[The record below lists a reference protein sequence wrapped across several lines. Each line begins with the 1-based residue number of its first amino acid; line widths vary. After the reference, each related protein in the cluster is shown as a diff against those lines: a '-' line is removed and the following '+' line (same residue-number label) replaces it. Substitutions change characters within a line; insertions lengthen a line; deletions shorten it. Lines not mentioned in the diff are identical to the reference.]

1 MGKRVLV
8 LGSSF
13 GGYTAAMTLKKL
25 VPADVEVTVVST
37 DDVFT
42 FIPSL
47 PWVVAGWKAPEKI
60 QTPVA
65 DKFGRAGVGFF
76 KDTIVKL
83 HPSENRAQ
91 GVVGDY
97 GYDYVVIATGS
108 ELDFA
113 AVPGMGPEG
122 GNSYGIFSVNQA
134 LQARSALERAIAKG
148 GGTLVFG
155 NAQGASCLG
164 PPYEMA
170 MIADTMLRRKG
181 LRAKFKIDLFTNEP
195 FLGHFG
201 VGGFG
206 AMTRMLED
214 EFADR
219 SIEWRVNSKI
229 AGITESSVELDDGT
243 KYDNDFSMIMPPF
256 YGSHAYM
263 DIDGLANPRG
273 FILTDDYLANPKY
286 PNVYAVGVSLAIA
299 PMGGTAVPVGV
310 PKTGQMTEDMAQV
323 AARNIAVDIAG
334 GEKKRGKDFSI
345 TCIADGGDKGFFISG
360 SPLSPPRNK
369 LAHREGR
376 VFHYLKEAFEIYY
389 MMCLRNGLP
398 RLDLPRIP
406 KL

>member
-13 GGYTAAMTLKKL
+13 GGYNTAMTLKKL
-25 VPADVEVTVVST
+25 APGDVEITVVSM

-47 PWVVAGWKAPEKI
+47 PWVVAGWKDPKKI
-60 QTPVA
+60 QTPVG
-65 DKFGRAGVGFF
+65 DKLGRAGIRFV

-91 GVVGDY
+91 GVAGDY
-97 GYDYVVIATGS
+97 NYDYAVIATGS

-113 AVPGMGPEG
+113 AVPGMGPQG
-122 GNSYGIFSVNQA
+122 GNSYGIFTVEQA

-170 MIADTMLRRKG
+170 MITDTLLRRKG
-181 LRAKFKIDLFTNEP
+181 VRDKFKIAFFTNEP

-219 SIEWRVNSKI
+219 AIEWRVNAKI
-229 AGITESSVELDDGT
+229 VSVSESHVELEDGT
-243 KYDNDFSMIMPPF
+243 KYANDFSLIIPPF
-256 YGSHAYM
+256 YGSHAC
-263 DIDGLANPRG
+263 IGVDGLANPRG
-273 FILTDDYLANPKY
+273 FVITDDYLANPKY
-286 PNVYAVGVSLAIA
+286 PNVYAVGVALAIVPPVA
-299 PMGGTAVPVGV
+299 TPVPVGV
-310 PKTGQMTEDMAQV
+310 PKTGQMTEDMARV
-323 AARNIAVDIAG
+323 AASNIAADITG
-334 GEKKRGKDFSI
+334 GKKKRGKDFSL
-345 TCIADGGDKGFFISG
+345 TCMADGGDKGFFISG
-360 SPLSPPRNK
+360 SPLFPPRNK
-369 LAHREGR
+369 LTHKEGLI
-376 VFHYLKEAFEIYY
+376 FHYLKEAFEIYY
-389 MMCLRNGLP
+389 MTCLKNGLP
-398 RLDLPRIP
+398 RLDLRAP
-406 KL
+406 

>member
-1 MGKRVLV
+1 MVRRVLV

-13 GGYTAAMTLKKL
+13 GGYNAAVTLKKL
-25 VPADVEVTVVST
+25 VPADVEITVVST

-65 DKFGRAGVGFF
+65 DKFGRACVRFV

-83 HPSENRAQ
+83 HPSENLAQ
-91 GVVGDY
+91 GIAGDY
-97 GYDYVVIATGS
+97 NYDYVVIATGS

-113 AVPGMGPEG
+113 AVPGMGPQG
-122 GNSYGIFSVNQA
+122 GNSYGIFTVDQA

-148 GGTLVFG
+148 EGTLVFG

-170 MIADTMLRRKG
+170 MIADTLLRRKG
-181 LRAKFKIDLFTNEP
+181 VRGKFKIALFTNEP

-206 AMTRMLED
+206 AMTRLLED

-219 SIEWRVNSKI
+219 AIEWRVNAKV
-229 AGITESSVELDDGT
+229 AGITESRVELEDGT
-243 KYDNDFSMIMPPF
+243 KYDNDFSLIMPPF

-286 PNVYAVGVSLAIA
+286 PNIYAVGVSLAIA
-299 PMGGTAVPVGV
+299 PMAGTAVPVGV
-310 PKTGQMTEDMAQV
+310 PKTGQMTEDMALV
-323 AARNIAVDIAG
+323 AARNIAVDISG

-360 SPLSPPRNK
+360 SPLFPPRNK
-369 LAHREGR
+369 LSHKEGR

-389 MMCLRNGLP
+389 MTCLRNGLP
-398 RLDLPRIP
+398 RLDLRSP
-406 KL
+406 

>member
-1 MGKRVLV
+1 MSKRVLV

-13 GGYTAAMTLKKL
+13 GGYNTAISLKKQMS
-25 VPADVEVTVVST
+25 ADVDITVVAT

-65 DKFGRAGVGFF
+65 DKLGRAGIKFV
-76 KDTIVKL
+76 KDTITKL
-83 HPSENRAQ
+83 YPAENRAQ
-91 GVVGDY
+91 GVAGEY
-97 GYDYVVIATGS
+97 GYDYAVLATGS

-122 GNSYGIFSVNQA
+122 GNSYAIFSVEQA
-134 LQARSALERAIAKG
+134 LQARSALERAIEKG
-148 GGTLVFG
+148 SGTLVFG

-170 MIADTMLRRKG
+170 MITDTLLRRKG
-181 LRAKFKIDLFTNEP
+181 VRDKFKIAFFTNEP

-219 SIEWRVNSKI
+219 GIEWRVNAKI
-229 AGITESSVELDDGT
+229 AGITEARVELEDGT
-243 KYDNDFSMIMPPF
+243 KYDNGFSLIIPPF

-263 DIDGLANPRG
+263 GIDGLSNPRG
-273 FILTDDYLANPKY
+273 FALADDYLANPKY
-286 PNVYAVGVSLAIA
+286 PNVYAVGVALAIA
-299 PMGGTAVPVGV
+299 PLPGTSVPVGV
-310 PKTGQMTEDMAQV
+310 PKTGQMTEAMALV
-323 AARNIAVDIAG
+323 AAKNIAMDIKG

-345 TCIADGGDKGFFISG
+345 TCMADAGDKGFFISG
-360 SPLSPPRNK
+360 SPIFPPRNK
-369 LAHREGR
+369 LVHKKGIA
-376 VFHYLKEAFEIYY
+376 FHYLKEAFEFYY
-389 MMCLRNGLP
+389 MTCLKNGIP
-398 RLDLPRIP
+398 RLDLRQP
-406 KL
+406 

>member
-13 GGYTAAMTLKKL
+13 GGYNTAVTLKKL
-25 VPADVEVTVVST
+25 APADTQITVVSS

-47 PWVVAGWKAPEKI
+47 PWVVAGWKRPEKI
-60 QTPVA
+60 QTPIA
-65 DKFGRAGVGFF
+65 GKLSRAGIGFI

-83 HPSENRAQ
+83 HPDENRAQ
-91 GVVGDY
+91 GVAGSYD
-97 GYDYVVIATGS
+97 YDYVVAATGS

-122 GNSYGIFSVNQA
+122 GSSYAIFNAEQA
-134 LQARSALERAIAKG
+134 LQTNSALERAIAKG
-148 GGTLVFG
+148 KGTLVFG

-170 MIADTMLRRKG
+170 MITDTLLRRKG
-181 LRAKFKIDLFTNEP
+181 IRDKFKIVFFTNEP

-219 SIEWRVNSKI
+219 AIEWRVNSKI
-229 AGITESSVELDDGT
+229 EKVTESHVELDGGV
-243 KYDNDFSMIMPPF
+243 KYDNDFSLIIPPF

-263 DIDGLANPRG
+263 GVEGLANPRG
-273 FILTDDYLANPKY
+273 FVITDDYLANPKY
-286 PNVYAVGVSLAIA
+286 PNVYAVGVALAIA
-299 PMGGTAVPVGV
+299 PLGGTAVPVGV
-310 PKTGQMTEDMAQV
+310 PKTGQMTEEMALI
-323 AARNIAVDIAG
+323 AARNIASDITG
-334 GEKKRGKDFSI
+334 GEKKKGKDFSVI
-345 TCIADGGDKGFFISG
+345 CIADGGDKAFFISAK
-360 SPLSPPRNK
+360 PLSPPRNK
-369 LAHREGR
+369 LVHKEGL
-376 VFHYLKEAFEIYY
+376 VFHYMKEAFEAYY

-398 RLDLPRIP
+398 RLDLPKP
-406 KL
+406 

>member
-1 MGKRVLV
+1 MGRRVLV

-13 GGYTAAMTLKKL
+13 GGFNTAMTLKKIA
-25 VPADVEVTVVST
+25 PADVEITVVSM
-37 DDVFT
+37 DDMFT

-47 PWVVAGWKAPEKI
+47 PWVVAGWKNPEKI

-65 DKFGRAGVGFF
+65 DKLGRAGVRFVR
-76 KDTIVKL
+76 DTIVKL

-91 GVVGDY
+91 GVAGDY

-122 GNSYGIFSVNQA
+122 GNSYAIFTVDQA

-170 MIADTMLRRKG
+170 MITDTLLRRKG
-181 LRAKFKIDLFTNEP
+181 ARDKFRMVFFTNEP

-219 SIEWRVNSKI
+219 GVEWRVNAKI
-229 AGITESSVELDDGT
+229 ASVGESRVELEDGT
-243 KYDNDFSMIMPPF
+243 KYANDFALIIPPF
-256 YGSHAYM
+256 YGSHALM
-263 DIDGLANPRG
+263 GVDGLANPRG
-273 FILTDDYLANPKY
+273 FVITDDYLANPKY
-286 PNVYAVGVSLAIA
+286 PNVYAVGVALAIA
-299 PMGGTAVPVGV
+299 PPVATAVPVGV

-323 AARNIAVDIAG
+323 AAANIAADITG
-334 GEKKRGKDFSI
+334 GTKKRGKDFSL

-360 SPLSPPRNK
+360 SPIFPPRNRLTHK
-369 LAHREGR
+369 KGR

-389 MMCLRNGLP
+389 MACLKNGIP
-398 RLDLPRIP
+398 RLDLRAP
-406 KL
+406 